1 MIKNFKQ
8 FLFIAGLL
16 MIAAGAQPVGAA
28 IWQWS
33 TTAATNATADPSI
46 NWAEGM
52 SPSSVNDSAR
62 AMMSGIAAWRNDI
75 SAVNTTGGSSTAYT
89 LTTSEGVTS
98 PPSNGQMLSFIAHV
112 GNGAT
117 PTLAADGGTAYPLW
131 LNGAPVA
138 SASLILGSPYRMA
151 FSTANSAWLLEG
163 GPSNPYS
170 IPLGAIMWSTAPTA
184 PNSSFVAPSGQC
196 ISTTTYAT
204 YWVQQGSPASGGCP
218 GGQFAII
225 DMRGRVAAALDTLN
239 ASAANRMTSAA
250 TGCGTAMTSVG
261 SVCANGSEG
270 FAITLAQLPTGIT
283 SANAAQAITVAT
295 SAGQQFPITP
305 NSISTTSAQTGSSL
319 APSSLSTWSGVTSL
333 SGNNSI
339 NVTSNNTSGTARP
352 NVQPTIGLIPYLRVL

>member
-1 MIKNFKQ
+1 MKKEIVK
-8 FLFIAGLL
+8 FLILL
-16 MIAAGAQPVGAA
+16 MVAAGAGPAGAA

-62 AMMSGIAAWRNDI
+62 AMMAATAAWRNDI
-75 SAVNTTGGSSTAYT
+75 SAVNTTAGSSTAYT

-112 GNGAT
+112 TNGVT

-138 SASLILGSPYRMA
+138 SGSLILGSPYRMA

-170 IPLGAIMWSTAPTA
+170 IALGAIMWSTAPTA

-196 ISTTTYAT
+196 ISTTTYAA
-204 YWVQQGSPASGGCP
+204 YWVQQGSPASGACP

-225 DMRGRVAAALDTLN
+225 DMRGRVAAAPDTLN
-239 ASAANRMTSAA
+239 ASAANRMTAAGCGVAFNTVGTACTTGETQTLLTANLPPYTPSGSISVSSTLSDFVRGTLAGFSAA
-250 TGCGTAMTSVG
+250 SGASVFQAG
-261 SVCANGSEG
+261 A
-270 FAITLAQLPTGIT
+270 TL
-283 SANAAQAITVAT
+283 
-295 SAGQQFPITP
+295 
-305 NSISTTSAQTGSSL
+305 SSL
-319 APSSLSTWSGVTSL
+319 ASVTVTSTGSATL
-333 SGNNSI
+333 SAQGG
-339 NVTSNNTSGTARP
+339 TSTPFSK
-352 NVQPTIGLIPYLRVL
+352 VQPTIALIPYLRIL